1 MLRRLPAP
9 TQCTACRP
17 LRRAMA
23 SLGLSLP
30 GDLQFPVYC
39 YTRDVMSRGG
49 DQPSLGV
56 DPALERLA
64 APYGSRLPHLAAW
77 TKDFLASRK
86 GMPDDEF
93 AQFYKV
99 YAARNPDRAR
109 VPTEHLEEFKTRA
122 GASPEIWQI
131 EEARA
136 CAPEA
141 RDVVPLAHAP
151 SPPPSGSP
159 SEPGDS
165 TAEVRAVDAPNP
177 NPNP

>member
-1 MLRRLPAP
+1 MLRRLPVP
-9 TQCTACRP
+9 TQCAACRP

-23 SLGLSLP
+23 SLGRSLP
-30 GDLQFPVYC
+30 KNLQVPVGC
-39 YTRDVMSRGG
+39 YPHGPGSRGF
-49 DQPSLGV
+49 DQSSLGV

-77 TKDFLASRK
+77 TKDFFRK

-99 YAARNPDRAR
+99 YAARINPDRAR

-122 GASPEIWQI
+122 GASPEIWEI

-141 RDVVPLAHAP
+141 RDVVPPAHAP

-165 TAEVRAVDAPNP
+165 TAEVRVRRRHPQP
-177 NPNP
+177 